1 MDRQGNTFTFI
12 YASVMVVVVAA
23 LLAFVSQSLKPIQ
36 EKNVEIA
43 KKIDILKSVKI
54 ISTSKDAEKKYEENV
69 GDNSFVINYSGEKID
84 GEAFAVNMEKEVK
97 KDFEDRKYPVYVS
110 TINGEKKFIVQVR
123 GKGLWGPIWGYIS
136 FNSDKKT
143 IYGATFGHKGET
155 PGLGAEIEKSEF
167 QAQFVGKTIFDKD
180 GKFTSVQVNKSVD
193 TSKDPHA
200 VDAISGGTITSKGVE
215 AMLQDCLSG
224 YEKFLKN

>member
-1 MDRQGNTFTFI
+1 
-12 YASVMVVVVAA
+12 VVIVAA

-36 EKNVEIA
+36 DKNVEVA

-54 ISTSKDAEKKYEENV
+54 ESTSKDAEKKYKEKI
-69 GDNSFVINYSGEKID
+69 GDSSFVIDYNGKKVD

-110 TINGEKKFIVQVR
+110 TIDGEKKYIVQVR

-136 FNSDKKT
+136 FNDDKKT

-155 PGLGAEIEKSEF
+155 PGLGAEIDKPAF
-167 QAQFVGKTIFDKD
+167 QIPFVSKTIFDEN
-180 GKFTSVQVNKSVD
+180 GNFTSIQVNKNVD

-215 AMLQDCLSG
+215 EMLKDCLSG
-224 YEKFLKN
+224 YENFLKNKN